1 MTVAHQEPQAGA
13 VSSARRARGQVIL
26 CQGCCCGRTD
36 RGFPEV
42 PVDRI
47 KAAWKSGRLN
57 RMIQLTV
64 SGSVKQETHL
74 VTSPRSTFQ
83 VPIIGFSALLQL
95 VEWCHVRRQ
104 RRQQGGSSCVDP
116 EPPLSPPRPI
126 GRARLL
132 VPRQFWLT
140 LTVESR
146 ERILGTLS
154 RIVTQQ
160 LTAPPAIREVTNERN

>member
-1 MTVAHQEPQAGA
+1 MASRIRPGSGLHGLLIIPPAAYTAR
-13 VSSARRARGQVIL
+13 ARRPRSERCRLRRRKGTGNGPGGPRGL
-26 CQGCCCGRTD
+26 LPWGSHRSGCV
-36 RGFPEV
+36 E
-42 PVDRI
+42 
-47 KAAWKSGRLN
+47 
-57 RMIQLTV
+57 
-64 SGSVKQETHL
+64 QETHL
-74 VTSPRSTFQ
+74 VTPPRPTSQ

-104 RRQQGGSSCVDP
+104 RGQQGGSSCVDP

-126 GRARLL
+126 GRARPL

-154 RIVTQQ
+154 RIVAQQ
-160 LTAPPAIREVTNERN
+160 LAAPPAIQEATNERN